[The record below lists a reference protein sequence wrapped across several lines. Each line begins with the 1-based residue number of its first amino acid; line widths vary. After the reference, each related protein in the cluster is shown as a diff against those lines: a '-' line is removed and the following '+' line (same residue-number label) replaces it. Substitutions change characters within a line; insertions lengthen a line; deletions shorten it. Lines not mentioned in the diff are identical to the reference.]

1 MKKYR
6 DPRINAS
13 AVSIKEYVMLLVMLA
28 VVSAVFMIT
37 MRLFLDWGMLD
48 TKVPYIKF
56 ITDAFIFII
65 AALFLLIM
73 SSSRYRSW
81 SRPMRIFGE
90 AARKIAMGDLSV
102 RIPPLR
108 RDGKKDFIEVMF
120 DDFNT
125 MVQELASI
133 ETMRNDFIA
142 NVSHEIKTPIS
153 LIQSYA
159 AALQDD
165 TLKTEERR
173 EYARTIVEAA
183 QKLSLLVTN
192 ILKLNKLE
200 NQGIMPVARPF
211 DLTEQ
216 LRQCA
221 ASFAEQWE
229 RKNISFEAGLDE
241 IEVCYDESILEIV
254 WNNLL
259 SNAVK
264 FTNPNGK
271 IFLGLKVRDGLALV
285 SVTDTGAGMDK
296 DTQKHVFEKFFQGD
310 GSRSCEGN
318 GLGLALVKKSIELL
332 GGTISVESAPGHG
345 ASFTVSLKIN

>member
-1 MKKYR
+1 MKEK
-6 DPRINAS
+6 DPRINAG
-13 AVSIKEYVMLLVMLA
+13 AVSIKEYLMLIIMLA
-28 VVSAVFMIT
+28 VVSAIFMVT
-37 MRLFLDWGMLD
+37 MRLFLNWGILD
-48 TKVPYIKF
+48 SKFPYVKIV
-56 ITDAFIFII
+56 TDTFIFVL

-90 AARKIAMGDLSV
+90 AARKIAMGDFTV

-108 RDGKKDFIEVMF
+108 KDGKKDFIEVIF

-125 MVQELASI
+125 MVQELSGI

-142 NVSHEIKTPIS
+142 NVSHEIKTPLS

-159 AALQDD
+159 TALQDE
-165 TLKTEERR
+165 TLQSEERR
-173 EYARTIVEAA
+173 EYTQTIIESA
-183 QKLSLLVTN
+183 QKLSVLVTN

-200 NQGIMPVARPF
+200 NQGIIPEAKP
-211 DLTEQ
+211 LNLSEQ

-221 ASFAEQWE
+221 ASFADKWEQ
-229 RKNISFEAGLDE
+229 KSITFEADLDE
-241 IEVCYDESILEIV
+241 INVHYDEGLLEIV

-271 IFLGLKVRDGLALV
+271 IFVSLKAQNGLAV
-285 SVTDTGAGMDK
+285 ISVTDTGMGIDK
-296 DTQKHVFEKFFQGD
+296 ETQKHIFDKFYQGD
-310 GSRSCEGN
+310 RSHSGEGN

-332 GGTISVESAPGHG
+332 GGTITVDSAPGHG
-345 ASFTVSLKIN
+345 ATFTVCLKID